1 MKKLLIAFAIITILV
16 QSCSNE
22 ATENPTA
29 KLAELK
35 KQRESLDSEIE
46 KLEGQLGITREEKKV
61 PVEVMTVSK
70 SQFTKYV
77 NMQSV
82 VYSNKSSNV
91 SPKMTGVVTEIL
103 VKPGDNVKQGQVM
116 IQLDNSM
123 QLRRLEEA
131 KNQFEFIETIYKKQE
146 AIWNKKV
153 GSEIDYLKAK
163 NDFETMQK
171 RISIIEEEIDMLK
184 IKAPYTGIVDNVM
197 PKIGEAVSPG
207 MGVVVLSANSD
218 LEVRVEF
225 PENYIGNFKKGD
237 DVLVYFPDLDK
248 DTLSLKIS
256 SISQVID
263 TKNRTMTAILK
274 VPNELNQV
282 RPNMT
287 CVAKFALYSVED
299 AFVIPI
305 NLVQRDNG
313 REFVYL
319 AKKLD
324 DGTYNTEKRIV
335 KTGVDYN
342 DKVEIL
348 FGLSAEELLI
358 TFGSNDISQDTK
370 IEVTQVLEN
379 SNY

>member
-22 ATENPTA
+22 ASENTMN

-35 KQRESLDSEIE
+35 KQKEILDSEIE
-46 KLEGQLGITREEKKV
+46 KLEEQLGIIKEEKKV

-70 SQFTKYV
+70 KQFTKFV

-91 SPKMTGVVTEIL
+91 SPKMTGVVTSIN
-103 VKPGDNVKQGQVM
+103 VSPGEYVQKGQLL
-116 IQLDNSM
+116 IELDNSM

-163 NDFETMQK
+163 NDFETMKK

-184 IKAPYTGIVDNVM
+184 IKAPYSGIVDNIL
-197 PKIGEAVSPG
+197 PKLGEAVSPG
-207 MGVVVLSANSD
+207 MGVVILSSNSD

-237 DVLVYFPDLDK
+237 EVLVYFPDLEK
-248 DTLSLKIS
+248 DTLTLKIS

-263 TKNRTMTAILK
+263 TKNRTMTAIIK
-274 VPNELNQV
+274 VPNELKQV

-287 CVAKFALYSVED
+287 CVTKFALYSVEE
-299 AFVIPI
+299 AIVIPI

-348 FGLSAEELLI
+348 FGLKEQDLLI
-358 TFGSNDISQDTK
+358 TFGANDVSQDTK